1 MNKILICGFP
11 HCGTTIL
18 KSIIGHIDDVEEI
31 VDETDKIDKTIDVE
45 EGKYILCK
53 YPFTLKKFFEK
64 EYDDY
69 IKIFIIRNPLFVFS
83 SLNKRF
89 SNKIPFGHSI
99 DRYIQTV
106 KLFITYRNNLP
117 ANTFLIRYED
127 LFENNYQNIRNILDS
142 IGLKY
147 TDKIFDNGKYINK
160 IITGTE
166 LLNNKPENKDHERFR
181 TWQINQPF
189 VSNNDNTQIYLS
201 KVQIKKIVNT
211 NEIKEIYP
219 NIRNAFPAFNI

>member
-31 VDETDKIDKTIDVE
+31 VDETDKIDKTIHVE

-106 KLFITYRNNLP
+106 KLFITYINNLP
-117 ANTFLIRYED
+117 ANTYLIRYED
-127 LFENNYQNIRNILDS
+127 LFENNYQEIRNILDS
-142 IGLKY
+142 IGIKY
-147 TDKIFDNGKYINK
+147 NDEIFDNSKYKNQHLKSIPHVDNVPLP
-160 IITGTE
+160 TD
-166 LLNNKPENKDHERFR
+166 NERYR

-189 VSNNDNTQIYLS
+189 VLNNDNSKIYLS
-201 KVQIKKIVNT
+201 KIQIKKIIN
-211 NEIKEIYP
+211 NDNILKLYP
-219 NIRNAFPAFNI
+219 NIKSAVPTLKL

>member
-89 SNKIPFGHSI
+89 LNKIPFGHSI

>member
-89 SNKIPFGHSI
+89 LNKIPFGHSI

-106 KLFITYRNNLP
+106 KLFITYINNLP
-117 ANTFLIRYED
+117 ANTYLIRYED
-127 LFENNYQNIRNILDS
+127 LFEKNYQNIRNILDS

>member
-106 KLFITYRNNLP
+106 KLFITYINNLP
-117 ANTFLIRYED
+117 ANTYLIRYED

-211 NEIKEIYP
+211 NKIKEIYP

>member
-31 VDETDKIDKTIDVE
+31 VDETNKIDETHKIE
-45 EGKYILCK
+45 EGKYVLCK

-64 EYDDY
+64 EYEDY

-89 SNKIPFGHSI
+89 SNTIPDNHSI
-99 DRYIQTV
+99 ERYVQTAN
-106 KLFITYRNNLP
+106 LFIAYRDNLP
-117 ANTFLIRYED
+117 KNTYLIRYED

-147 TDKIFDNGKYINK
+147 TDKIFDNGKYRNK

-201 KVQIKKIVNT
+201 KVQIKKIVNN

>member
-31 VDETDKIDKTIDVE
+31 VDEIDKIDKTIDVE